1 MQNDMYV
8 ATVKIRA
15 GRKVFQPGEVVD
27 ASMVSDMEYLIQ
39 NGYVKPVC
47 RPGAP
52 GGTKEAVKDA
62 VAPPPAREEE
72 DAAEVLSDAGE
83 ADGEENAD
91 IPDEEEDTVP
101 KVPELLNEKQLKKMR
116 SKAEI
121 IEYAESIGLSELDA
135 NLTKVELIDK
145 VLEYIAG
152 VMENDI

>member
-1 MQNDMYV
+1 MQNEMYA

-52 GGTKEAVKDA
+52 GGTKEAGNDA
-62 VAPPPAREEE
+62 VVPPPARED

-83 ADGEENAD
+83 AGGGENAAV
-91 IPDEEEDTVP
+91 PDEEEGADTS
-101 KVPELLNEKQLKKMR
+101 VPELLDEKQLKKMR
-116 SKAEI
+116 SKAAI
-121 IEYAESIGLSELDA
+121 IEYAESIGLSGLDA

>member
-1 MQNDMYV
+1 MQNEMYV

-27 ASMVSDMEYLIQ
+27 ASIVSDMEYLIQ

-52 GGTKEAVKDA
+52 GGTKEAVKNA
-62 VAPPPAREEE
+62 VVPPPAREE

-101 KVPELLNEKQLKKMR
+101 KVPELLDEKQLKKMK
-116 SKAEI
+116 SKAAI
-121 IEYAESIGLSELDA
+121 IEYAESIGMSELDA
-135 NLTKVELIDK
+135 NLMKVELIDK